1 MAKAGKKKRDKGNN
15 SDGEKPGKPETATGS
30 RVLQLLKK
38 GHEND
43 SVVELRINNLTQIF
57 YANFCD
63 LPAKPAE
70 ESEKSGK
77 TKEKK
82 TAGTKFEHLKKKSYL
97 LLTGIVPE
105 EGNKRAKK
113 GNKVLIRF
121 YDGKKAIEGKA
132 RFLKKVL
139 VDGKTFI
146 KTEFPK
152 TLKVHKQRRHYRVKV
167 LPEVDLRIT
176 SPFAARVI
184 DMSVQGLSFC
194 FPSDAEQLE
203 NGSQVTLNLKIP
215 PTLEAQEKIKLDSGL
230 EVARSNSES
239 IEFTGFI
246 RNFNPISG
254 DNKICP
260 PGSKQCGVQF
270 DITSAIR
277 SMEIGEVYTFIE
289 REFLRSLA
297 KKKPENGKK
306 LKSLLPEDAGKK
318 TKNLWSQMLEKML
331 SGET

>member
-1 MAKAGKKKRDKGNN
+1 MAKASKKKQSRGDN
-15 SDGEKPGKPETATGS
+15 SDGAKPSQTETVTGS

-43 SVVELRINNLTQIF
+43 NVVELRINNLTQIF
-57 YANFCD
+57 YAHFCD

-70 ESEKSGK
+70 ESEGSGK
-77 TKEKK
+77 TTEKK
-82 TAGTKFEHLKKKSYL
+82 TAGTPFDHLKKKKYL

-105 EGNKRAKK
+105 EGGKRAKK
-113 GNKVLIRF
+113 GNKVLLRF

-132 RFLKKVL
+132 RFLKKV
-139 VDGKTFI
+139 VVEDKTFI

-152 TLKVHKQRRHYRVKV
+152 TLKIHKQRRHYRVKV

-176 SPFAARVI
+176 SPFEARVI

-203 NGSQVTLNLKIP
+203 NGSQITLNLKIP
-215 PTLEAQEKIKLDSGL
+215 PTLEVQEKIKLDSGL
-230 EVARSNSES
+230 ELTRSNGQS
-239 IEFTGFI
+239 IEFSGFV

-254 DNKICP
+254 ENKICP

-297 KKKPENGKK
+297 KKKPEDGKK
-306 LKSLLPEDAGKK
+306 LKSLMPDDVGKE
-318 TKNLWSQMLEKML
+318 TKKLWNIMLKKML
-331 SGET
+331 ST